1 MKISNSG
8 GLTLKKKRFA
18 LNQEKTSYLMMAPF
32 LILFFVFTVM
42 PVFATIIISF
52 TDYNVLGTPNFVG
65 WQNYINLFVHDEI
78 FMKSISNT
86 LVYAVITGPVGYMMA
101 FIVAWVLN
109 EMSPFLRAL
118 LTFIVYVPTLSG
130 TAYTIWSLIF
140 DGDVYG
146 YANSFLMNFGF
157 IEEPIQWLTTEEYIL
172 PIIIIVQLWMS
183 MGVGFLAMRAGFS
196 SVDKSLYEAA
206 AVDGVK
212 NRFQELFY
220 ITIPAMGPHLMTA
233 AILQITS
240 MFANSAVS
248 ETLAGSPSTNYA
260 GHLIIQHLNDY
271 SSVRFQRGYAS
282 AISVILFLMMIAMNK
297 LVLKLLN
304 KIGR

>member
-1 MKISNSG
+1 M
-8 GLTLKKKRFA
+8 KKKRFA

-32 LILFFVFTVM
+32 LLLFSVFTVI
-42 PVFATIIISF
+42 PVLATIVISF

-78 FMKSISNT
+78 FMKSMSNT
-86 LVYAVITGPVGYMMA
+86 LVYAVITGPVGFIMA
-101 FIVAWVLN
+101 FLVAWVLN
-109 EMSPFLRAL
+109 EMSSLLRAV
-118 LTFIVYVPTLSG
+118 LTFVVYVPTLSG
-130 TAYTIWSLIF
+130 TAYTIWKLIF

-146 YANSFLMNFGF
+146 YANSFLMSFGF
-157 IEEPIQWLTTEEYIL
+157 IDEPIQWLTTEQYIL
-172 PIIIIVQLWMS
+172 PIIIIVQLWLS

-212 NRFQELFY
+212 NRLQELFY

-233 AILQITS
+233 AVLQITS
-240 MFANSAVS
+240 MFANSAIS
-248 ETLAGSPSTNYA
+248 ENLAGSPSTNYA

-297 LVLKLLN
+297 LVLKALD
-304 KIGR
+304 KVGR

>member
-1 MKISNSG
+1 MR
-8 GLTLKKKRFA
+8 KKHFA
-18 LNQEKTSYLMMAPF
+18 LNKEMSSYLMMAPF
-32 LILFFVFTVM
+32 LLLFTTFTVL
-42 PVFATIIISF
+42 PVLATVVISF

-78 FMKSISNT
+78 FIKSMSNT
-86 LVYAVITGPVGYMMA
+86 LIYAVITGPTGYILA
-101 FIVAWVLN
+101 FLVAWVLN
-109 EMSPFLRAL
+109 EMSGMVRAI
-118 LTFIVYVPTLSG
+118 LTFIVYIPTLSG
-130 TAYTIWSLIF
+130 TAYTIWGLIF

-146 YANSFLMNFGF
+146 YANSFLMSFGF
-157 IEEPIQWLTTEEYIL
+157 IDEPIQWLTTEAYIL

-196 SVDKSLYEAA
+196 SIDKNLYEAG
-206 AVDGVK
+206 AVDGIK

-220 ITIPAMGPHLMTA
+220 ITIPTMGPHLMTA
-233 AILQITS
+233 AVLQITS
-240 MFANSAVS
+240 MFANAAIS
-248 ETLAGSPSTNYA
+248 EHIAGSPSTNYA

-297 LVLKLLN
+297 LVLKILDR
-304 KIGR
+304 IGR

>member
-1 MKISNSG
+1 MKR
-8 GLTLKKKRFA
+8 KHFA
-18 LNQEKTSYLMMAPF
+18 LNQEKSSYLMMAPF
-32 LILFFVFTVM
+32 LLLFMVFTVL
-42 PVFATIIISF
+42 PVLATIVISF

-78 FMKSISNT
+78 FMKSMSNT
-86 LVYAVITGPVGYMMA
+86 LVYAVITGPTGYILA
-101 FIVAWVLN
+101 FLVAWILN
-109 EMSPFLRAL
+109 EMSGMVRAV

-130 TAYTIWSLIF
+130 TAYTIWNLIF

-146 YANSFLMNFGF
+146 YANSFLMSFGF
-157 IEEPIQWLTTEEYIL
+157 IDEPIQWLTTEVYIL

-196 SVDKSLYEAA
+196 SVDKSLYEAG
-206 AVDGVK
+206 AVDGIK

-220 ITIPAMGPHLMTA
+220 ITIPTMGPHLMTA
-233 AILQITS
+233 AVLQITS
-240 MFANSAVS
+240 MFANAAIS
-248 ETLAGSPSTNYA
+248 ENIAGSPSTNYA

-271 SSVRFQRGYAS
+271 SSIRFQRGYAS

-297 LVLKLLN
+297 LILKLLDR
-304 KIGR
+304 IGR